1 MWLYYHYYDSPKLIE
16 EAVDIPIAQ
25 RSQWLK
31 DKLHRL
37 REYRGGVNAS
47 EALKLV
53 EIAKKICID
62 NGVDEINLDV
72 QTFDVPLNNNQ
83 KFVYVLSHSYSIRQA
98 DGTFTY
104 FEYLFEPQSS
114 NTRCV
119 ELKEKLKL
127 EPKYKYQANRDYS
140 LYPPDG
146 FCIDKYRLDCIFFP
160 LYKNLVG

>member
-1 MWLYYHYYDSPKLIE
+1 MIKKIYFLQQKKYYGYDSADDENIE
-16 EAVDIPIAQ
+16 ECMAIGYFT
-25 RSQWLK
+25 S
-31 DKLHRL
+31 
-37 REYRGGVNAS
+37 
-47 EALKLV
+47 LKLV